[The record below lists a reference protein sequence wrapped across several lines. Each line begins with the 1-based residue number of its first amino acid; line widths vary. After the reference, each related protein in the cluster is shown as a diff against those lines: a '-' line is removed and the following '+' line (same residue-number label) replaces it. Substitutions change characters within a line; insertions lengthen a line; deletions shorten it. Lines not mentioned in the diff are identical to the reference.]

1 MSMAILQC
9 LRNLAIMFWNHK
21 NRAVKLVIVQFHKKR
36 EYL

>member
-1 MSMAILQC
+1 MSM
-9 LRNLAIMFWNHK
+9 AIMFWNHK